1 MFLQQ
6 VDGNPQEEQASCLCY
21 YCRNRQAYV
30 RTLHCVNVLLGICH
44 LMLFTMNVLNN
55 C

>member
-6 VDGNPQEEQASCLCY
+6 VDRNSQEEQESYLCY
-21 YCRNRQAYV
+21 YCRYRQANV

-44 LMLFTMNVLNN
+44 LMLFTMNV
-55 C
+55 